1 MRKKKVERQKVGK
14 QKMKKQKVEKK
25 KMKMKMKMK
34 MMIMII
40 YIIMKMKMKQ
50 WIKTKKNEITK
61 EKKMI
66 FQLKQLTNQNHFK
79 IVKKIKSLK
88 KREDLKGLYPYKD
101 FGDKVLKSKNFKTE
115 LSDM

>member
-40 YIIMKMKMKQ
+40 YIIMKMTMKQ
-50 WIKTKKNEITK
+50 WIKTKKNRNNK
-61 EKKMI
+61 RKKMI
-66 FQLKQLTNQNHFK
+66 FQLKNQNHFK